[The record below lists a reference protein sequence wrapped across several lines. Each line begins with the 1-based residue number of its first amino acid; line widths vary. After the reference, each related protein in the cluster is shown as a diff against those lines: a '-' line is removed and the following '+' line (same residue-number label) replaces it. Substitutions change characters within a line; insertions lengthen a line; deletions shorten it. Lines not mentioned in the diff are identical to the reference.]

1 MPPFTTLNADVIPTQ
16 TLLDSID
23 KHQPKVPV
31 ELIEELWGTIGLQSS
46 DQRLQKLAA
55 AMLEMQMLKIIN
67 ETKNLQASAKSTS
80 DAKSQIAKTT
90 FTFEDMQK
98 SMSEFGVCL
107 RRPPFISEKL
117 V

>member
-46 DQRLQKLAA
+46 D
-55 AMLEMQMLKIIN
+55 
-67 ETKNLQASAKSTS
+67 
-80 DAKSQIAKTT
+80 
-90 FTFEDMQK
+90 
-98 SMSEFGVCL
+98 
-107 RRPPFISEKL
+107 
-117 V
+117 